1 MIRSKRRS
9 RRRGFTLVE
18 LIFAITIL
26 SFLATITAGALK
38 RTAAGNRRV
47 ACMTNL
53 HNLHQALRMYK
64 LDEGRYPARIGT
76 TGWGLW
82 ALFTYGEDPEN
93 LIDTNG
99 DGNPDNPDLLTS
111 APESGYISGAKS
123 LHCPEDKANS
133 QQTDSAN
140 PLRYNPNYCSYQVL
154 DPITPSG
161 ATTTDRYTYQ
171 PYRGQASTSA
181 DYQRQLWNGAIESS
195 VSPDWHPQENTVLTW
210 CLWYRDRAKPAGYD
224 LVLFLDGQVDFVA
237 MPDPAA
243 TTSGWERLPVQ
254 GSVE

>member
-161 ATTTDRYTYQ
+161 ATTTDRRYTYQ
-171 PYRGQASTSA
+171 PRGQASTSA

-210 CLWYRDRAKPAGYD
+210 CLWHRDRAKPAGYD

>member
-1 MIRSKRRS
+1 MVRSKRQS
-9 RRRGFTLVE
+9 RCRGFTLVE

-38 RTAAGNRRV
+38 QTAAGNRRV

-64 LDEGRYPARIGT
+64 LDEGRYPARDGT
-76 TGWGLW
+76 AGWGLW
-82 ALFTYGEDPEN
+82 ALFTYGEDPQ
-93 LIDTNG
+93 
-99 DGNPDNPDLLTS
+99 NPISGGNPDLLLS
-111 APESGYISGAKS
+111 APESGYLGSNKS

-140 PLRYNPNYCSYQVL
+140 PLRHNPNYCSYQVL

-195 VSPDWHPQENTVLTW
+195 VSRDWHPQENTVLTW
-210 CLWYRDRAKPAGYD
+210 CLWHRDRAKPAGYD

-237 MPDPAA
+237 MPDPAT
-243 TTSGWERLPVQ
+243 TTSGWKRLPVQ
-254 GSVE
+254 GTVQ